1 MTKKE
6 VLEMLD
12 RNNRENLAAITET
25 ITIIQ
30 FKDKKI
36 AELFINK
43 IIENCA
49 FYQIYGGTNY
59 AKKDNGDRF
68 NEVYDIIGKYDFSD
82 IKYLKIEKF
91 KILIK
96 DMELTE
102 KDFLI
107 KILNYKQEFGFFE
120 KNKEKY
126 LKLANEIIEIILSLE
141 YNYNNYIKFKLFL
154 DVIYDTE
161 GWYLNKKLWDEEM
174 LKKLKN
180 KKTYFSEFL
189 LKLKHF

>member
-59 AKKDNGDRF
+59 SKRDNGDRF
-68 NEVYDIIGKYDFSD
+68 NEVYNIIGKYDFSD

-91 KILIK
+91 KTLIK
-96 DMELTE
+96 DMELIE

-107 KILNYKQEFGFFE
+107 KILNYKQEFGYFE

-161 GWYLNKKLWDEEM
+161 GWYSNKKIWDEEM

>member
-1 MTKKE
+1 
-6 VLEMLD
+6 
-12 RNNRENLAAITET
+12 
-25 ITIIQ
+25 
-30 FKDKKI
+30 
-36 AELFINK
+36 
-43 IIENCA
+43 
-49 FYQIYGGTNY
+49 
-59 AKKDNGDRF
+59 
-68 NEVYDIIGKYDFSD
+68 
-82 IKYLKIEKF
+82 
-91 KILIK
+91 
-96 DMELTE
+96 MELTE

-107 KILNYKQEFGFFE
+107 KILNYKKELGFFE

-161 GWYLNKKLWDEEM
+161 GGYFNKKLWDEEM
-174 LKKLKN
+174 LKKLKI

>member
-1 MTKKE
+1 
-6 VLEMLD
+6 
-12 RNNRENLAAITET
+12 
-25 ITIIQ
+25 
-30 FKDKKI
+30 
-36 AELFINK
+36 
-43 IIENCA
+43 
-49 FYQIYGGTNY
+49 
-59 AKKDNGDRF
+59 
-68 NEVYDIIGKYDFSD
+68 
-82 IKYLKIEKF
+82 
-91 KILIK
+91 
-96 DMELTE
+96 MELTE

-107 KILNYKQEFGFFE
+107 KILNYKKELGFFE